1 MKDAALF
8 GAITVGAYAV
18 SAVLEY
24 AWNLLFR
31 APSAIHAG
39 SITELADFRKRALE
53 EVHKLREEA
62 EGRLRS
68 QQLATQEGIQ
78 KIAAL
83 EEVIAQKRPHDEHKE
98 AWVGKA
104 LTELNESQ
112 RRAFIWLLD
121 ADEASRERLQGM
133 GLDADY
139 FFRRGDFPPLLV
151 YRSVFSANGII
162 EMDRFYSINPKM
174 ADALRNV
181 AYPPPRPVTP
191 LQS

>member
-83 EEVIAQKRPHDEHKE
+83 EEVIAQNAPMTNTKRLG
-98 AWVGKA
+98 WG
-104 LTELNESQ
+104 
-112 RRAFIWLLD
+112 RR
-121 ADEASRERLQGM
+121 
-133 GLDADY
+133 
-139 FFRRGDFPPLLV
+139 
-151 YRSVFSANGII
+151 
-162 EMDRFYSINPKM
+162 
-174 ADALRNV
+174 LRN
-181 AYPPPRPVTP
+181 
-191 LQS
+191 